1 MSGNSKIQRFALE
14 LPPEFVEAI
23 AAVANDRG
31 MRMTEFLR
39 EVCIRPVLGKAGYKL
54 PEVMPAGRPRKPI
67 KPKLKQP
74 VPSYSDAALKLGRL
88 QKQLAE
94 MSSNL
99 HGIQKELAEH
109 VAAIRPRDGGEAGR
123 QSVHDAAE
131 LWLTLA
137 EPGAVEISVA
147 A

>member
-1 MSGNSKIQRFALE
+1 MRGNSKLHRFALE

-39 EVCIRPVLGKAGYKL
+39 EVCIRPVLGNAGYEL
-54 PEVMPAGRPRKPI
+54 PGVQSAGRPQKPI

-74 VPSYSDAALKLGRL
+74 VPSYGDAAQKLGRL

-94 MSSNL
+94 MASSL
-99 HGIQKELAEH
+99 HAIQKELADH
-109 VAAIRPRDGGEAGR
+109 VAAIRP
-123 QSVHDAAE
+123 
-131 LWLTLA
+131 
-137 EPGAVEISVA
+137 
-147 A
+147 